1 VLGEGESA
9 SKVDQVVADSVNL
22 DGRDG
27 LAIAGLGLAEV
38 FLDGSHGGF
47 AIGEDRGEVV
57 SKIVADGGL
66 GLGGDH
72 CRGWLVGC
80 RGLTPAGWVRQGE
93 RRHGRFLR
101 RRRKPQCDSKLQSW
115 RESF

>member
-1 VLGEGESA
+1 VLSEGEAA
-9 SKVDQVVADSVNL
+9 SKIDQIVADSVNL

-38 FLDGSHGGF
+38 FLDGSHRGF

-66 GLGGDH
+66 GLGGGH
-72 CRGWLVGC
+72 CRGWLVGL
-80 RGLTPAGWVRQGE
+80 GLA
-93 RRHGRFLR
+93 LR
-101 RRRKPQCDSKLQSW
+101 RATERTMMHRAGIVDNYFNIS
-115 RESF
+115 